1 MKIND
6 SNNLGYIILKPV
18 TVINFKMVI
27 LWNKWG
33 LVNWKVN
40 CENFDI
46 LYLIKSWLLSSN

>member
-6 SNNLGYIILKPV
+6 SNNLGYIILRPV